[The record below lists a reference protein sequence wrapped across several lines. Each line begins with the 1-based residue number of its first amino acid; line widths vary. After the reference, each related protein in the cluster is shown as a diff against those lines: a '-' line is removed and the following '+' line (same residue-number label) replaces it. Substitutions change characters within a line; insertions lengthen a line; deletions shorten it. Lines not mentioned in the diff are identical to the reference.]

1 MANLTIPEVPQFEEE
16 IEKLTPQTPAHANAF
31 NAIHEKLFYNTLFL
45 KAKNAILETD
55 IARAIAIALGRNQ
68 ALVFNTYD
76 EMVAWFDNADNA
88 DKKAALSNGTN
99 LYIIDKDVPDY
110 WWSSVN
116 QQYYQLE
123 TQKAD
128 LTKYDNLLGTNDISG
143 LSEDGTV
150 TGALVQQKEN
160 LEEVNTNLST
170 LTDSGNIEFFSVGAD
185 GSPYITYKAG
195 ADTVTKKLGSMVS
208 FGIISLA
215 YKAGTKSFTINTRGK
230 QMLHY
235 AAGLGSHSNISVTT
249 GAEKINVSNDSAYLK
264 SSDFVKKIID
274 GIPLPHSIDV
284 SSLNE
289 IIITCTSY
297 TGNNENCDFIFSF
310 DSASAKLEGD
320 YLLYGA

>member
-160 LEEVNTNLST
+160 LDEVNTNLTATDNTKFRFETDGEGNYGYLKADDSFVPFSNNHIENAPFTFYNRYGTGTTVAEGKTGFVVNSKNLKKLT
-170 LTDSGNIEFFSVGAD
+170 LKVTKFQYTDGATVYLCVNGVKRNI
-185 GSPYITYKAG
+185 ITANAIITVDI
-195 ADTVTKKLGSMVS
+195 ADTE
-208 FGIISLA
+208 
-215 YKAGTKSFTINTRGK
+215 R
-230 QMLHY
+230 
-235 AAGLGSHSNISVTT
+235 
-249 GAEKINVSNDSAYLK
+249 
-264 SSDFVKKIID
+264 
-274 GIPLPHSIDV
+274 IDV
-284 SSLNE
+284 CSWIDKDYHYYVIGTYSL
-289 IIITCTSY
+289 S
-297 TGNNENCDFIFSF
+297 
-310 DSASAKLEGD
+310 
-320 YLLYGA
+320 